1 MFLLFW
7 QWSPWSWTP
16 WSWHCN
22 HDHDYW
28 LWQGPVPWHWLWMT
42 KILGTKTLCGQSSLS
57 SLSSPSSFSSPWSFS
72 SRRSFSSLSETLKSS
87 SLSSFLV
94 KGCVV
99 EGLLIFFRWNSR
111 PIWVTKLSFWKF
123 ERGQQLC
130 WCDPGVWGWSAGG
143 SSQGDLGWAGPLLN
157 YFTAINHINNI
168 NYINNIN
175 TIYVI
180 C

>member
-1 MFLLFW
+1 MSFRRCM
-7 QWSPWSWTP
+7 SRVE
-16 WSWHCN
+16 
-22 HDHDYW
+22 DEGKYI
-28 LWQGPVPWHWLWMT
+28 
-42 KILGTKTLCGQSSLS
+42 ILGCAHKLMYSQIWELKRPSLRGTKTLCGQSSLS
-57 SLSSPSSFSSPWSFS
+57 SLSSFSSPWSFS
-72 SRRSFSSLSETLKSS
+72 SQRSSSSLSETLKYSS
-87 SLSSFLV
+87 FSSFLV

-143 SSQGDLGWAGPLLN
+143 SAQGYLGWAGPLLN
-157 YFTAINHINNI
+157 HFTAFINNI
-168 NYINNIN
+168 NNINDINNIN
-175 TIYVI
+175 II